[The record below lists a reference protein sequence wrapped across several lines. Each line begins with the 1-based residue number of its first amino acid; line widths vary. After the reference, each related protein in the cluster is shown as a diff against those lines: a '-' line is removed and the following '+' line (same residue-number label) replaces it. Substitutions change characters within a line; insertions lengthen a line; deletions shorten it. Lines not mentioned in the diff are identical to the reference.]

1 MSDLLS
7 IGVSGLNVS
16 KKALETTGHNLANA
30 NTEGYSRQRVSQTTN
45 TPISKG
51 GLIHGSGARIVNIN
65 RVHDTFVEK
74 RLNSTISEHEFFKE
88 RSLQLEQVENI
99 FNEIDN
105 EGLNKIL
112 NRFYNSFRELA
123 NQPENETIRSVVRDN
138 ASLVVKDFHRI
149 RETVDNIA
157 RNIDKKIEMD
167 VVGINQI
174 TEHVS
179 ILNKK
184 INEMEVVGAETGDLR
199 DQRDLAIRNLSAFFE
214 INTYTDNRGNYNVAA
229 KGLGSLVSG
238 GSSQRLAVMA
248 RNKDDSTNN
257 MAGSIEIVFEDRPQS
272 AVTSRFV
279 NGTFAS
285 QLKMRNDDIRQVQDD
300 VDQLAFSFIQ
310 TTNAVHRKGFVNRQ
324 IAMDQEGNP
333 VTSDKRGPTTGI
345 DFFAVPLQAEGAS
358 LAIDLSEDIKNDL
371 TNIATSIAPNSP
383 GDNRIAIGISKL
395 QHEKLLDEGNSTI
408 EEKFLQTVGNVGV
421 KSGKARLDSEQSEGI
436 LAQTKSIRERLSGVS
451 VDEETSNMVRYQ
463 QAYDASAKVI
473 KSADEMFK
481 TVLGLVS

>member
-1 MSDLLS
+1 
-7 IGVSGLNVS
+7 
-16 KKALETTGHNLANA
+16 
-30 NTEGYSRQRVSQTTN
+30 
-45 TPISKG
+45 
-51 GLIHGSGARIVNIN
+51 
-65 RVHDTFVEK
+65 
-74 RLNSTISEHEFFKE
+74 
-88 RSLQLEQVENI
+88 
-99 FNEIDN
+99 
-105 EGLNKIL
+105 
-112 NRFYNSFRELA
+112 
-123 NQPENETIRSVVRDN
+123 
-138 ASLVVKDFHRI
+138 
-149 RETVDNIA
+149 
-157 RNIDKKIEMD
+157 
-167 VVGINQI
+167 
-174 TEHVS
+174 
-179 ILNKK
+179 
-184 INEMEVVGAETGDLR
+184 
-199 DQRDLAIRNLSAFFE
+199 
-214 INTYTDNRGNYNVAA
+214 
-229 KGLGSLVSG
+229 
-238 GSSQRLAVMA
+238 MA

-257 MAGSIEIVFEDRPQS
+257 MAGSIEIVFADRPQS
-272 AVTSRFV
+272 AVTGKFV

-310 TTNAVHRKGFVNRQ
+310 TTNAVHRKGYVNRQ
-324 IAMDQEGNP
+324 IPLDQEGNP
-333 VTSDKRGPTTGI
+333 VANDKRGPTTGI
-345 DFFAVPLQAEGAS
+345 DFFAVPLQAEGAA

-395 QHEKLLDEGNSTI
+395 QHEKLLDEGNTTI

>member
-30 NTEGYSRQRVSQTTN
+30 NTEGYSRQRVVQTTN

-51 GLIHGSGARIVNIN
+51 GLIHGAGARIVGIN
-65 RVHDTFVEK
+65 RVHDPFVEK

-138 ASLVVKDFHRI
+138 AALVAKDFHRI

-157 RNIDKKIEMD
+157 RGIDKKIEMD

-174 TEHVS
+174 TNQ
-179 ILNKK
+179 IATLNKK
-184 INEMEVVGAETGDLR
+184 IASMEVVGAETGDLR
-199 DQRDLAIRNLSAFFE
+199 DQRDLEVRNLSAFFE
-214 INTYTDNRGNYNVAA
+214 VNTYVDDRGNYNVAA
-229 KGLGSLVSG
+229 KGLGSVVSG
-238 GSSQRLAVMA
+238 GVSQNFAVMA
-248 RNKDDSTNN
+248 RNKDSSTNN
-257 MAGSIEIVFEDRPQS
+257 MAGSIEIVFENRPQS
-272 AVTSRFV
+272 AVTQKFV

-285 QLKMRNDDIRQVQDD
+285 QLKIRNEDLRQLQDD
-300 VDQLAFSFIQ
+300 VDQLAFSFIK
-310 TTNAVHRKGFVNRQ
+310 TTNAVHSKGYVNRNIELDVNGQ
-324 IAMDQEGNP
+324 P
-333 VTSDKRGPTTGI
+333 VKQDRKGPTTGI
-345 DFFAVPLQAEGAS
+345 NFFKEPLVAEGAA
-358 LAIDLSEDIKNDL
+358 LLVDLSDEVKNDL
-371 TNIATSIAPNSP
+371 SNIVTSIEPNSP

-395 QHEKLLDEGNSTI
+395 QHEKLLDDGNATI

-421 KSGKARLDSEQSEGI
+421 KTGKANLDTEQSEGI
-436 LAQTKSIRERLSGVS
+436 LAQTKAIRERLSGVS
-451 VDEETSNMVRYQ
+451 IDEETSNMVRYQ
-463 QAYDASAKVI
+463 HAYDASAKVI

>member
-51 GLIHGSGARIVNIN
+51 GLIHGAGARIVDVN
-65 RVHDTFVEK
+65 RVHDPFVEK
-74 RLNSTISEHEFFKE
+74 RLNGTISEHEFFKE

-138 ASLVVKDFHRI
+138 AALVVKDFHRI
-149 RETVDNIA
+149 RETVDNLA
-157 RNIDKKIEMD
+157 RNVDKKIEMD
-167 VVGINQI
+167 IVGINQLSEQI
-174 TEHVS
+174 SV
-179 ILNKK
+179 LNKK
-184 INEMEVVGAETGDLR
+184 ISSMEVVGAETGDLR

-214 INTYTDNRGNYNVAA
+214 VNTYIDNRGNYNVAA

-238 GSSQRLAVMA
+238 GVFQKLAVMS

-272 AVTSRFV
+272 AVTQKFV

-285 QLKMRNDDIRQVQDD
+285 QLKVRNEDLRQIQDGID
-300 VDQLAFSFIQ
+300 HLAYSFIK
-310 TTNAVHRKGFVNRQ
+310 TTNAVHSKGYVNRQ
-324 IAMDQEGNP
+324 VALDEQGNP
-333 VTSDKRGPTTGI
+333 VAYDKRGPTSGI
-345 DFFAVPLQAEGAS
+345 DFFTEPTAIEGAAH
-358 LAIDLSEDIKNDL
+358 AIDLSDAIKEDL
-371 TNIATSIAPNSP
+371 SNISTSLAPNAA
-383 GDNRIAIGISKL
+383 GDNRVAIGISKL
-395 QHEKLLDEGNSTI
+395 QHEKLLDDGNSTI
-408 EEKFLQTVGNVGV
+408 EEKFLQMVGNVGV
-421 KSGKARLDSEQSEGI
+421 KSGKAKLDTEQSEGI
-436 LAQTKSIRERLSGVS
+436 LAQTKAIRERLSGVS

>member
-7 IGVSGLNVS
+7 IGISGLNVS

-30 NTEGYSRQRVSQTTN
+30 NTEGYSRQRVTQTTN

-51 GLIHGSGARIVNIN
+51 GLIHGAGARIVNIN
-65 RVHDTFVEK
+65 RVHDPFVEK

-138 ASLVVKDFHRI
+138 AALVVKDFHRI

-157 RNIDKKIEMD
+157 RNIDKKIDMD

-174 TEHVS
+174 TEH
-179 ILNKK
+179 IAQLNKK
-184 INEMEVVGAETGDLR
+184 ISSMEVVGAETGDLR
-199 DQRDLAIRNLSAFFE
+199 DQRDLEVRNLSAFFE
-214 INTYTDNRGNYNVAA
+214 VNTYVDDRGNYNVAA

-238 GSSQRLAVMA
+238 GVSQNLAVMA
-248 RNKDDSTNN
+248 QNKTDSSNN
-257 MAGSIEIVFEDRPQS
+257 MAGSIEIVFENRPN
-272 AVTSRFV
+272 APVTQKFV

-285 QLKMRNDDIRQVQDD
+285 QLKVRNEDLRTLQDDIDN
-300 VDQLAFSFIQ
+300 LAYSFIK
-310 TTNAVHRKGFVNRQ
+310 TTNAVHSKGYVSRQ
-324 IAMDQEGNP
+324 IPLDEQGKP
-333 VTSDKRGPTTGI
+333 LSSDKKGQTTGI
-345 DFFAVPLQAEGAS
+345 DFFTEPLSAEGAA
-358 LAIDLSEDIKNDL
+358 LAIDLSDAIKADL
-371 TNIATSIAPNSP
+371 SNIATSLEPNSP

-395 QHEKLLDEGNSTI
+395 QHEKLLDDGSSTI

-421 KSGKARLDSEQSEGI
+421 KAGKANLDTEQSEGI
-436 LAQTKSIRERLSGVS
+436 LAQTKAIRERLSGVS
-451 VDEETSNMVRYQ
+451 IDEETSNMVRYQ